1 MQAKRFL
8 NGFRYAA
15 NGIRLAIKEERNM
28 RFHLCAAALVY
39 YFSIPF
45 DFTATQWMLLTLC
58 VCGVL
63 ALELV
68 NSALERCVEKPSPD
82 KYELAGA
89 VKDMAAG
96 AVLVF
101 CIGAAVCGIILFWKI
116 DGWQWWFQNYKQHPS
131 QLICIVL
138 VIGLM
143 IRFIF
148 RVAPK
153 KERG

>member
-28 RFHLCAAALVY
+28 RFHLCAAVLVY

-101 CIGAAVCGIILFWKI
+101 CIGAAICGAILFWNAE
-116 DGWQWWFQNYKQHPS
+116 GWQRWFQIYRQYPPH
-131 QLICIVL
+131 LLCIVL
-138 VIGLM
+138 VLGLM

-148 RVAPK
+148 RAVPK
-153 KERG
+153 QERG

>member
-28 RFHLCAAALVY
+28 RFHLCAAFFVY
-39 YFSIPF
+39 YFSLPF
-45 DFTATQWMLLTLC
+45 HFTITQYMLMTIC

-101 CIGAAVCGIILFWKI
+101 CIGAAVCGVLLFWKI
-116 DGWQWWFQNYKQHPS
+116 EGWCNLLQMYKSNPPRI
-131 QLICIVL
+131 LIDIL
-138 VIGLM
+138 LLGLA
-143 IRFIF
+143 IRFTFGIT
-148 RVAPK
+148 PK